1 MKRRQLIQQGG
12 IAGVLA
18 AGVAPAFAQSLP
30 DVKWRLSASWPKS
43 LDTLFGVC
51 ENVAKRVGEITS
63 GKFQISTHAAGE
75 IVGGLQI
82 LDAVQ
87 ASGVE
92 AGHTAP
98 YYFFGKNPAF
108 AFGSCLPF
116 GMNARQQNAW
126 WYYGGG
132 EALYNDFLKP
142 YNIKCIPAGN
152 TGAQMGGWYRKEIK
166 SVADLKNLKFRVGGV
181 AGVILARLGVVPQQ
195 IAAGDIYPALE
206 KGTIDAAE
214 WVGPYDDE
222 KLGFVKVAKYYYTP
236 GWWEPN
242 SQNSMFVNLKAW
254 DALPKEYQAAF
265 SAACGESNTMCMAR
279 YDHVNPTAMKSL
291 ISKGALLRR
300 FPESV
305 LDACYKASLEQYDE
319 WSAKHP
325 EFKTMYDSFNKY
337 LKIETDWFQV
347 SEGTIDNYMVKKLSK
362 SKG

>member
-1 MKRRQLIQQGG
+1 
-12 IAGVLA
+12 
-18 AGVAPAFAQSLP
+18 
-30 DVKWRLSASWPKS
+30 
-43 LDTLFGVC
+43 
-51 ENVAKRVGEITS
+51 
-63 GKFQISTHAAGE
+63 
-75 IVGGLQI
+75 
-82 LDAVQ
+82 
-87 ASGVE
+87 
-92 AGHTAP
+92 
-98 YYFFGKNPAF
+98 
-108 AFGSCLPF
+108 
-116 GMNARQQNAW
+116 
-126 WYYGGG
+126 
-132 EALYNDFLKP
+132 
-142 YNIKCIPAGN
+142 
-152 TGAQMGGWYRKEIK
+152 MGGWYRKEIK

-206 KGTIDAAE
+206 RGTIDAAE
-214 WVGPYDDE
+214 WIGPHDDE

-265 SAACGESNTMCMAR
+265 SAACGESNTMCMAK

-337 LKIETDWFQV
+337 LKMETDWFQV
-347 SEGTIDNYMVKKLSK
+347 SEGAMDNFMVKKLNK